1 METFVKKNNKL
12 IRIGEGKLLKKGEIL
27 LREENGVDANIG
39 TANGIQQA
47 QMKAKQLMN
56 RNPGV
61 NSASADAGKIDGQND
76 ANSGEGIKLEVP
88 VNATGK
94 QLAQAQRMTKDQ
106 NADDAQITFTKDNG
120 NNGTSTNESRIVE
133 LRRNS
138 VPFSKNELTKF
149 LKSI

>member
-1 METFVKKNNKL
+1 METFVKKNDKL
-12 IRIGEGKLLKKGEIL
+12 VRIGEGKLLKKGEIL

-138 VPFSKNELTKF
+138 VPFSKNELTRF
-149 LKSI
+149 LKNI

>member
-12 IRIGEGKLLKKGEIL
+12 VRIGEGKLLKKSEIL
-27 LREENGVDANIG
+27 LKEENGVDANIG

-76 ANSGEGIKLEVP
+76 ADSGEGIKLEVP

>member
-27 LREENGVDANIG
+27 LKEENGVDANIG

-76 ANSGEGIKLEVP
+76 ADSGEGIKLEVP

-106 NADDAQITFTKDNG
+106 NADDTQITFTKDNG